1 MHIWCD
7 TDDPIEANDCL
18 FTLHARSSG
27 LKTVHLP
34 RKATVVDVFAKRI
47 VARDSDEFT
56 FEAKLHSSYL
66 FYFGADAE
74 KLVSELL
81 SRRDAR
87 PYHAKR

>member
-1 MHIWCD
+1 
-7 TDDPIEANDCL
+7 
-18 FTLHARSSG
+18 
-27 LKTVHLP
+27 VHLP

-47 VARDSDEFT
+47 MVRNSDVFT
-56 FEAKLHSSYL
+56 YGAKLHSSYL

-74 KLVSELL
+74 KLVSELR